1 MFSWVFSVQM
11 QNKNNHH
18 CIFSFHRKNYSFQC
32 DDTMKKIHLNAVKI
46 FLFLVTAILNEGLS
60 SSGEIKV
67 KVLVIINRG
76 KGGRQII
83 SVSGFQPI
91 RIQGF
96 QVDIVRPYCSPLFIG
111 HSANISHC
119 IFATV
124 PTTSPACRQ
133 PVNQSTQFVD
143 LDRSIRWHFYPY
155 FLLNMAYQF
164 VCGILED
171 LENKIRHLQAK
182 FTPVNCQSVFD
193 YFSKRVRPQGGVFGS
208 ITLFIAHS
216 ISLQMPEYERYSR
229 AVYTR
234 ENKPQ
239 LTIAV

>member
-18 CIFSFHRKNYSFQC
+18 CIFSFHRKNYSFQS

-67 KVLVIINRG
+67 NVLVIIKRG
-76 KGGRQII
+76 KGGRQVI

-96 QVDIVRPYCSPLFIG
+96 QVDIVRPYCSPLFIV
-111 HSANISHC
+111 HNANISHC
-119 IFATV
+119 ILAT

-143 LDRSIRWHFYPY
+143 LDRPIRWHFYPD
-155 FLLNMAYQF
+155 FFAEH
-164 VCGILED
+164 GIPILED

-234 ENKPQ
+234 ENKPR